1 MTHSKRRLNIAAI
14 GLLVAAL
21 ALTGCSSDDHTASP
35 ASKQEAVALALG
47 EETEV
52 FSGDQVLDTGGDTRI
67 RVRHD
72 DASDRK
78 FVTLLSGS
86 AELIQASD

>member
-1 MTHSKRRLNIAAI
+1 MTHRNRRLNIASI

-21 ALTGCSSDDHTASP
+21 TVTGCSSDDHAASP
-35 ASKQEAVALALG
+35 ESQQQVVALTLG
-47 EETEV
+47 VETEV
-52 FSGDQVLDTGGDTRI
+52 FSGDQVLDAEGDASI

-72 DASDRK
+72 DAGDRK

-86 AELIQASD
+86 ADLIRGG